1 MEKLI
6 NKTNVKVLGSII
18 KMNRMR
24 QNMSQKALSE
34 GICVNSYL
42 SRIENA
48 EIIPSEE
55 VIYDLFK
62 ALAIKY
68 QDDEA
73 FVTKGMSDFKAFLD
87 ELMFNEFDQSHQRF
101 VAIEAREEEFIHSP
115 LIIDYY
121 IIKLAYYCTQER
133 EVFNQT
139 KALLTSVKDLMSRDQ
154 LFKFYLYSG
163 IDVLKVAQ
171 DVESALKLFKIAQD
185 HGENGHMYKWMGF
198 GHLALKRPIEAYKNF
213 QRSLKCFLE
222 DGNLTSVIGA
232 YEMIGLNHFV
242 MNEYANGIEA
252 YETALRYARTIDNDY
267 NRINISN
274 QIAWGYM
281 RLGDFNQARTYLVD
295 DRYNSDLTV
304 NASVTRFLIAYHL
317 KDQGALHTLRKDF
330 EYRNKSFHRMIYSV
344 LLIDQCFDAKGQWCV
359 EETEVK
365 RLYEFA
371 AVTHFELK
379 KAFGEILIDYYKAHR
394 KYKEAL
400 EVLNGTHWITP

>member
-55 VIYDLFK
+55 VIHDLFK
-62 ALAIKY
+62 ALAIHY

-73 FVTKGMSDFKAFLD
+73 FIARGTGDFKAFLD

-101 VAIEAREEEFIHSP
+101 VSLEAREEEFIHSP

-139 KALLTSVKDLMSRDQ
+139 KALLTSVKELMSRDQ

-171 DVESALKLFKIAQD
+171 DVEAALRLFRMAQE
-185 HGENGHMYKWMGF
+185 HGENGHMYKWMGY
-198 GHLALKRPIEAYKNF
+198 GHLALKRPIEAFKCYQK
-213 QRSLKCFLE
+213 SLSCFLE
-222 DGNLTSVIGA
+222 DGNLISVIGA

-242 MNEYANGIEA
+242 MNEYTSGIEA
-252 YETALRYARTIDNDY
+252 YETALRYAKTIDNDY

-281 RLGDFNQARTYLVD
+281 RLGDFERAQSYLID

-304 NASVTRFLIAYHL
+304 NASVTRFLIAYHKRDQEALCAL
-317 KDQGALHTLRKDF
+317 KKDF
-330 EYRNKSFHRMIYSV
+330 IHRNKSFHRMIYSV
-344 LLIDQCFDAKGQWCV
+344 LCLEQCFDQKGQWLV
-359 EETEVK
+359 EETDVR
-365 RLYEFA
+365 RLFEFA

-400 EVLNGTHWITP
+400 EVLHGTHWITS

>member
-62 ALAIKY
+62 ALAINY
-68 QDDEA
+68 QDDA
-73 FVTKGMSDFKAFLD
+73 HFVRQGTADFNAFLD

-101 VAIEAREEEFIHSP
+101 VALEAREEEFIHSP

-133 EVFNQT
+133 EIFSQT

-154 LFKFYLYSG
+154 LFKFFLYSG

-171 DVESALKLFKIAQD
+171 DIPSALDFFKRAQD
-185 HGENGHMYKWMGF
+185 HGENGHMYKWMGY
-198 GHLALKRPIEAYKNF
+198 GLLALKRPVEAYKHF
-213 QRSLKCFLE
+213 QKSLALFLE

-232 YEMIGLNHFV
+232 YEMIGLNHYV
-242 MNEYANGIEA
+242 MNEYAAGIDA
-252 YETALRYARTIDNDY
+252 YETALRYAKTIDNDY
-267 NRINISN
+267 NRINVSN

-281 RLGDFNQARTYLVD
+281 RLGQFEKVGDYLVE

-304 NASVTRFLIAYHL
+304 NASVTKFIMAYQNRNEEAL
-317 KDQGALHTLRKDF
+317 KTLKQDF
-330 EYRNKSFHRMIYSV
+330 VYRNKSFHRMIYSV
-344 LLIDQCFDAKGQWCV
+344 LCVEPQFDAKGVWLV
-359 EETEVK
+359 EELDVK

-371 AVTHFELK
+371 SVTHFELK

-400 EVLNGTHWITP
+400 EVLNGSYWITS

>member
-55 VIYDLFK
+55 VIHDLFK
-62 ALAIKY
+62 ALAIRY
-68 QDDEA
+68 QDDEV
-73 FVTKGMSDFKAFLD
+73 FIGNGMRDFKAFLD

-101 VAIEAREEEFIHSP
+101 VALEAREDEFTHSP

-133 EVFNQT
+133 DVFNQI
-139 KALLTSVKDLMSRDQ
+139 KALLTSVKELMNRDQ
-154 LFKFYLYSG
+154 LFRFFLYTG

-171 DVESALKLFKIAQD
+171 DVDAALNLFKLANE
-185 HGENGHMYKWMGF
+185 HGENGHMYKWMGYA
-198 GHLALKRPIEAYKNF
+198 HLAQRRPIEAYKCF
-213 QRSLKCFLE
+213 QRSLSSFLN
-222 DGNLTSVIGA
+222 DGNLTSVIGS
-232 YEMIGLNHFV
+232 YEMIGLNHYV
-242 MNEYANGIEA
+242 MNEYVAGIEA
-252 YETALRYARTIDNDY
+252 YETALRYAKSIENDY
-267 NRINISN
+267 NRINVSN

-281 RLGDFNQARTYLVD
+281 RLGDYDTAKMYLVE

-304 NASVTRFLIAYHL
+304 NASVTKFTIALIQ
-317 KDQGALHTLRKDF
+317 KDQSALHNLKKEF
-330 EYRNKSFHRMIYSV
+330 AHRNKSFHRMIYS
-344 LLIDQCFDAKGQWCV
+344 LLCVDECFDAKGQWDV
-359 EETEVK
+359 EEIDVK

-371 AVTHFELK
+371 AATHFELK
-379 KAFGEILIDYYKAHR
+379 KVFGDLLIDFYKAHR

-400 EVLNGTHWITP
+400 EVHNGSYFFTS

>member
-1 MEKLI
+1 LEKLI

-55 VIYDLFK
+55 VIHDLFK
-62 ALAIKY
+62 ALAIHY
-68 QDDEA
+68 QDDNA
-73 FVTKGMSDFKAFLD
+73 FIQQSTQDFKAFLD

-101 VAIEAREEEFIHSP
+101 IALEAREEEFIHSP

-133 EVFNQT
+133 EVFSQT
-139 KALLTSVKDLMSRDQ
+139 KGLLTSVKELMNRDQ
-154 LFKFYLYSG
+154 LFRFYLYSG
-163 IDVLKVAQ
+163 IDILKISQ
-171 DVESALKLFKIAQD
+171 DIDTALKLFKKANL
-185 HGENGHMYKWMGF
+185 HGENGHLFKWMGYAY
-198 GHLALKRPIEAYKNF
+198 LALRRPIEAFKYF
-213 QRSLKCFLE
+213 QKSLTCFLN

-232 YEMIGLNHFV
+232 YEMIGLNHYV
-242 MNEYANGIEA
+242 MNEYEPGIEA
-252 YETALRYARTIDNDY
+252 YETALRYAKSIENDY
-267 NRINISN
+267 NRINVSN

-281 RLGDFNQARTYLVD
+281 RLGDYSQATQYLVD

-304 NASVTRFLIAYHL
+304 NASVTRFLIAFYQ
-317 KDQGALHTLRKDF
+317 KDQNALHALRKAF
-330 EYRNKSFHRMIYSV
+330 AHRNKSFHRMIYSV
-344 LLIDQCFDAKGQWCV
+344 LCIDQCFDAKGQWCV
-359 EETEVK
+359 EEVDVK

-379 KAFGEILIDYYKAHR
+379 KTFGEILIDYYKSHR

-400 EVLNGTHWITP
+400 EVHNGTYFFTS